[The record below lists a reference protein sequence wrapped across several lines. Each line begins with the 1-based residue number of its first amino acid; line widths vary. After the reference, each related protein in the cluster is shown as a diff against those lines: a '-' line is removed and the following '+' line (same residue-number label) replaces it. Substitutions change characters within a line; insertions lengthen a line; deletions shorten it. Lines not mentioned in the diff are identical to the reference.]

1 MFDNMISF
9 KTVLAMIQN
18 KMTSSM
24 TILNFFNVIHAII
37 ILSNLEYI
45 LNILTIEYV
54 NKVFCL

>member
-9 KTVLAMIQN
+9 KIVLAMIQN
-18 KMTSSM
+18 KMTNSM

-37 ILSNLEYI
+37 IPYNLECTP
-45 LNILTIEYV
+45 NILTIKYV